1 MAAMT
6 TQTDPAPAAGAHGNL
21 PAWLYPATHGGRC
34 YDQIGAI
41 SVGVGAAGSP
51 LLAAVCTAA
60 QHLLGG
66 HWPLT
71 WADFV
76 PDPVTAGLALAFTP
90 VVAAGFF
97 LYRHWLP
104 HRELA
109 RVEADNEAL
118 LAEAIAAVQAGDL
131 DPAQLLQDLADL
143 AAAAGVEQYD
153 GYRVTLDGTDVR
165 DGHDGRVMGHD
176 DVAVALPEG
185 ALAA

>member
-6 TQTDPAPAAGAHGNL
+6 TQTDPDPAAGGHGTL
-21 PAWLYPATHGGRC
+21 PAWLYPATHRGPC
-34 YDQIGAI
+34 YDQIGAL
-41 SVGVGAAGSP
+41 SVGAGAVASP

-66 HWPLT
+66 LWPLT

-76 PDPVTAGLALAFTP
+76 PDPVTAAVALALTP
-90 VVAAGFF
+90 LAAAGFF

-104 HRELA
+104 HRTLA

-118 LAEAIAAVQAGDL
+118 LAEAIAAVRAGDL
-131 DPAQLLQDLADL
+131 DPGQLLQDLAEL

-153 GYRVTLDGTDVR
+153 GYGYRVTADAA
-165 DGHDGRVMGHD
+165 
-176 DVAVALPEG
+176 DVAIALPEG